1 MVKTH
6 PQGTDNV
13 YIIERQDS
21 RPCESLPAP
30 VQYYEA
36 EFSSGL
42 TPLGRR
48 INTTAWH
55 SDHNQ
60 GITCAPGQ

>member
-21 RPCESLPAP
+21 RPCKSLPAT

-42 TPLGRR
+42 TPLGRH
-48 INTTAWH
+48 INMTAWY

-60 GITCAPGQ
+60 GIAGAPGK